1 MNIRTAVPMA
11 AILAFSNGAIAQ
23 DPNQALQ
30 DYSTFNET
38 EKSAVCL
45 NIQDALSSLE
55 AQLPLQIDSATQ
67 LISTKSRYQSGRC
80 ELHYTYQVNETALL
94 DMVGEETFKLL
105 GQDRSDSG
113 ASELKRFFE
122 QKMLGNEGFANLVQI
137 PFVSLT
143 ASYEIAGDHLKPFTL
158 SF

>member
-80 ELHYTYQVNETALL
+80 ELHYTYQVNETALME
-94 DMVGEETFKLL
+94 MV
-105 GQDRSDSG
+105 
-113 ASELKRFFE
+113 
-122 QKMLGNEGFANLVQI
+122 
-137 PFVSLT
+137 
-143 ASYEIAGDHLKPFTL
+143 
-158 SF
+158 